1 MTENADLGNVP
12 EAVAVAKKRA
22 GLSLVWIVPIVAALV
37 GLGIVIQRYL
47 TEGPTITIA
56 FRTAEGIVPG
66 KTFIKYKDVE
76 IGKVTTVAF
85 SGDYSRILVSAKMAR
100 HAEGLL
106 VEDSRFWVVKPRI
119 SLSGVSGIGTLLSGN
134 HIGLEPGKS
143 PKRLRDFVG
152 LEAPPP
158 IAGGRPGRE
167 FLLRAETLGSL
178 GIGSPVYYRRLNAGE
193 VIGCNMAADGNSVE
207 VTIFVD
213 APYDAHVTPGT
224 RFWEFSGIHASMG
237 PGGLSLQTESLTSM
251 LIGGILFETFP
262 SARADNTAAAA
273 KSVFTLFH
281 SRDDALAPQ
290 ETDVER
296 FVLYFTEPLQGL
308 SPGAPVNLLGL
319 PIGEVTGLGFDYAPK
334 THDLRTRVEVKT
346 YEYRFLRYLGEA
358 GVAAARNMS
367 RTERREFLQHL
378 VETRSMRAQLRS
390 SSLLS
395 GLLYVAVDYFPDAPK
410 ARIDWSQEPPVF
422 PVVPGKMVSLE
433 TRIKEL
439 LAKLDRVPMDEI
451 GHDLKKALATLDGTL
466 QSANRTLTRLDGET
480 LPEAKKTLED
490 LRRGLIAA
498 EHLLGNTDNALV
510 GPDAPAQQELRDA
523 LREIARAARAIREL
537 ADYLERNPEA
547 LLRGKS
553 KENP

>member
-22 GLSLVWIVPIVAALV
+22 GLSLVWIVPVVAALV

-47 TEGPTITIA
+47 AEGPTITIA

-143 PKRLRDFVG
+143 PTRLRDFVG

-193 VIGCNMAADGNSVE
+193 VIGCNMAADGKSVE

-237 PGGLSLQTESLTSM
+237 PGGLSLQTESLTSI

-308 SPGAPVNLLGL
+308 SSGAPVNLLGL